1 MASVV
6 ADLFRQAGALNLQ
19 DPRRNGNV
27 VTLEGDCDVMVSG
40 DIHGSRAALTKII
53 AAADLT
59 GLPERRLI
67 LQEIVHG
74 PPDPRSGQDRS
85 VEPLLRAARL
95 KIAHPQ
101 QVLFVLGNHDIAQVT
116 GHEIMKD
123 GRGTCKEFA
132 SGVSYA
138 YREDAP
144 EIMEAIC
151 DFLISAPMAIRCP
164 NGVFISH
171 SVPSPKRMALAGVD
185 ILGRAH
191 EKSDLLRGAPVYE
204 WVWGRGQTGE
214 QLATLAGQIGVEF
227 FVLGH
232 RHISAGWERIA
243 NRGVTISSGHEHGV
257 IIEFCCD
264 APLNPDSLEEHLK
277 PITSLPG
284 Q

>member
-19 DPRRNGNV
+19 DSRRNGNV

-59 GLPERRLI
+59 GLPRRRLI

-85 VEPLLRAARL
+85 IEPLLRAARL
-95 KIAHPQ
+95 KIAHPR

-116 GHEIMKD
+116 GREIMKD

-151 DFLISAPMAIRCP
+151 GFLISAPMAIRCP

-171 SVPSPKRMALAGVD
+171 SVPSPKRMALAGVA

-191 EKSDLLRGAPVYE
+191 QESDLLRGAPVYE
-204 WVWGRGQTGE
+204 WVWGRGQTAE

-243 NRGVTISSGHEHGV
+243 GRGVTISSDHEHGV
-257 IIEFCCD
+257 IIEFCCNT
-264 APLNPDSLEEHLK
+264 PLNPDSLEEHLK
-277 PITSLPG
+277 PIASLPG